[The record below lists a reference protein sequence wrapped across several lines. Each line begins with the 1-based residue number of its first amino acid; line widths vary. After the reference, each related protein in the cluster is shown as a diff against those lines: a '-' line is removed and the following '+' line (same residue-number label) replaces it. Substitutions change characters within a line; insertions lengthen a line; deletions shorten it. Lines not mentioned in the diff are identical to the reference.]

1 MPNHPAA
8 TDEETPISN
17 QLTTEELADRYE
29 KLSPAVVYDVL
40 DKMGF
45 PNQALSS
52 EIRPVDPKM
61 KIAGP
66 AFTIVGE
73 NQGDGSDYGS
83 AAFEM
88 FRHMSPGNV
97 LVMGGMGHAV
107 SGPWGENASL
117 SAQLAGVRGM
127 VTDTGTRDAGPIA
140 ELGFPTFSRY
150 ITPVFMSGRFAFRGH
165 QAPIELAGQVD
176 EKVTITPDD
185 FIVADRDGIV
195 VVPQALKEKVLLAA
209 EELERVEKKIREAL
223 RTGEDREAVY
233 RRYPKF
239 AHIQKP

>member
-1 MPNHPAA
+1 MENHPVA
-8 TDEETPISN
+8 TEADSPR
-17 QLTTEELADRYE
+17 LTTEELTVRYE
-29 KLSPAVVYDVL
+29 VLSPAVVYDVL

-52 EIRPVDPKM
+52 KIRPVDSQM
-61 KIAGP
+61 KVAGP

-73 NQGDGSDYGS
+73 NHGDGSDYGS

-88 FRHMSPGNV
+88 FRHMTPGQV
-97 LVMGGMGHAV
+97 LVMGGKGHAV

-117 SAQLAGVRGM
+117 SAQLAGARGM
-127 VTDTGTRDAGPIA
+127 ITDTGTRDAGPIA

-150 ITPVFMSGRFAFRGH
+150 ITPVFMAGRFAFRGH
-165 QAPIELAGQVD
+165 QTPIDLAGQVA
-176 EKVTITPDD
+176 EKVTVTPGD

-195 VVPQALKEKVLLAA
+195 VVPLALAERVLLDA
-209 EELERVEKKIREAL
+209 EELERIEKKIREAL